1 MLYFFLRSESFFICK
16 FLLKNRPQVLHGG
29 ANYNYRKIL
38 TVKWNFGTGYFGKL
52 TVGKDFRQNS
62 AKKFS
67 FQTVF
72 PKYVIR
78 EILDISLWVN
88 LVFVYNLD
96 RFSLRNTQIRL
107 LTLSF

>member
-1 MLYFFLRSESFFICK
+1 MLYFFLRSESFFY
-16 FLLKNRPQVLHGG
+16 LLKNRPQVLHGGG

-52 TVGKDFRQNS
+52 TVGKDFRRNS